1 MYKSYFF
8 AHKIAKTLEKSGF
21 FAGGSKLTTRNG
33 ASSRTRTYDPTLA
46 VPESCYPLGA
56 RATFDR
62 GANPF
67 SLHHPPGAL
76 GGVAVNSRNASAK
89 TQNRNFRSYI
99 KQQNKSGHP
108 FGMSA
113 LVLGPPPKFEPHIK
127 SQYCTCYMGD
137 RTIV

>member
-1 MYKSYFF
+1 M
-8 AHKIAKTLEKSGF
+8 APQVGLEPTTL
-21 FAGGSKLTTRNG
+21 
-33 ASSRTRTYDPTLA
+33 TLA

-76 GGVAVNSRNASAK
+76 GGVAVNSRNASAE

-113 LVLGPPPKFEPHIK
+113 IVLAFMGKFEPQKNRRK
-127 SQYCTCYMGD
+127 SS
-137 RTIV
+137 IVFLRRKQSKIIFCFVF

>member
-1 MYKSYFF
+1 MDKKISFQRTRFF
-8 AHKIAKTLEKSGF
+8 
-21 FAGGSKLTTRNG
+21 G

-76 GGVAVNSRNASAK
+76 GGVAVNSRNAADQGDKLNPHKAK
-89 TQNRNFRSYI
+89 QKRTQMRPFLFCHSCPKKNRL
-99 KQQNKSGHP
+99 K
-108 FGMSA
+108 
-113 LVLGPPPKFEPHIK
+113 
-127 SQYCTCYMGD
+127 T
-137 RTIV
+137 